1 MLLKKALAGVFVAL
15 ILGACSTDF
24 QLEAEYKDIP
34 VVYAFIS
41 KQDTAHYIRLEK
53 AFLQPGG
60 NANQI
65 AQIAD
70 SIYYAKAIV
79 QLEKVATGQRFT
91 LTRVDGAR
99 EGYPRQD
106 GPFAKTPNYLY
117 KIKAN
122 QLNLKG
128 GEQLKLLINRGEGKA
143 LITAQTTVVSDL
155 ALLDRPGSPIAF
167 IDYNR
172 QISFSW
178 NTPVEAK
185 VFDVRLRLYYRET
198 TTGNNYVN
206 KTLEWVLK
214 SDLERSS
221 SDTDTRI
228 NYTITGEQF
237 FKFIADNIDATQNR
251 RRIFDGMDFLV
262 NGAGSEM
269 VEFLRIS
276 RANTGITSSQVV
288 PMYTNIPN
296 GVGIF
301 TSRSTAARKGLQIT
315 APTADSLR
323 AGKFTRQLNFQ

>member
-1 MLLKKALAGVFVAL
+1 MVLKKVLLG
-15 ILGACSTDF
+15 ILLFFLLGGCSTDF
-24 QLEAEYKDIP
+24 QLEGEWKDIP

-70 SIYYAKAIV
+70 SIYYAKATV
-79 QLEKVATGQRFT
+79 QLEKVSTGVRYT

-106 GPFAKTPNYLY
+106 GPFAKSPNYLY

-122 QLNLKG
+122 QMNLKG
-128 GEQLKLLINRGEGKA
+128 GEQVKLLINRGEGKA
-143 LITAQTTVVSDL
+143 LISTQTIVVSDL

-185 VFDVRLRLYYRET
+185 VFDVRMRLYYRES

-206 KTLEWVLK
+206 KTLDWVLK
-214 SDLERSS
+214 NDLERGND
-221 SDTDTRI
+221 DTDTRI
-228 NYTITGEQF
+228 TYNITGEQF
-237 FKFIADNIDATQNR
+237 FRFIADNIDATQNR
-251 RRIFDGMDFLV
+251 RRIFDSMDFMV
-262 NGAGSEM
+262 SGSGKEM
-269 VEFLRIS
+269 LDYLRIS
-276 RANTGITSSQVV
+276 RANTGITSSQVI

-301 TSRSTAARKGLQIT
+301 TSRSLAARKGLQIT
-315 APTADSLR
+315 AQTADSLR
-323 AGKFTRQLNFQ
+323 AGKFTRRLNFQ